1 MKHSD
6 WHEKPQ
12 RKRGTTVKRLVR
24 RSFAAVAAL
33 VVFATTYAMILPAVT
48 ASVPTCGIEE
58 HTHTEAC
65 YRTEKRLICDNTD
78 ENHAHTE
85 ECYAEQQVL
94 VCGLEAHTHTDE
106 CYEAPTTEPEAPK
119 EKALSAAAGSQPP
132 GNAVEEYTDFE
143 KYLTAQGG
151 SIVSYLKKGGSI
163 VSIPEASGDG
173 YTYQIKISSPSIL
186 SGTYYYPLPKG
197 MTVDVQSKSGEVSN
211 GGTVIG
217 TYEIITDDSSSYILF
232 TFGKDAEQYQTI
244 SGRIEM
250 AVSFAEAMEPA
261 VSKDGWLVSPEG
273 AFDGFFHFKITAQ
286 IPAAREG
293 AAKREWK
300 LLDTSLV
307 SESLSESWIYDFSD
321 HVNNAN
327 MNMSITYLNA
337 ESGEE
342 VTYPVKNLS
351 EVSEDLSQ
359 TIAYYA
365 DSESGYLYLVNRCQ
379 CEDSA
384 LCPEEKDGECDCEL
398 LSEYPGWCTCWSLTE
413 NAAVAIE
420 YKNAVDGYDGTY
432 ILSDQKT
439 LAKNGGEYENRVTLT
454 GTYKDSDGQK
464 VPTTKRAT
472 AVVNYKDML
481 EKQETARGEGD
492 EDYIKTFRITVN
504 KPFAGEHADER
515 ADFSLYDGDGDG
527 KPDGQ
532 VVLTDS
538 MTNLKYIPG
547 SMKITAENGDES
559 IALVAGTDFTVEAT
573 QTDNGTDL
581 KITLL
586 KLGKYE
592 YQIEYSAQVF
602 ADSSQKTVTIGN
614 KAQIGTEGAPSYQL
628 KKQIIF
634 EDEWNFDRFE
644 TTVCKVDYDN
654 QALKIEG
661 AVFALFAGDG
671 TKMAEQT
678 TGKDGNALFQTNSKT
693 GLIYRTDTLY
703 YIQETQ
709 APEGYGINTAKY
721 WFYFSKQ
728 QNTALEKDFAA
739 RYPGSTLTYVSLN
752 EESRYAAKLTVTDE
766 RLYELPETG
775 GSGTA
780 WFYLTGGV
788 LTALSAIVIVITFK
802 RRYNH

>member
-12 RKRGTTVKRLVR
+12 RTRGTTVKRLVR
-24 RSFAAVAAL
+24 RSFAAAAAL

-85 ECYAEQQVL
+85 ECYTEQQVL

-119 EKALSAAAGSQPP
+119 EKALSAAVGSQPA

-143 KYLTAQGG
+143 KYLTEQGG
-151 SIVSYLKKGGSI
+151 SIDSYLEKGGSI
-163 VSIPEASGDG
+163 VRIPEASGDG
-173 YTYQIKISSPSIL
+173 YTYQIRISSPSIL

-197 MTVDVQSKSGEVSN
+197 MTVDVQSKSGKVSN

-232 TFGKDAEQYQTI
+232 TFGIEAEQYQNI

-261 VSKDGWLVSPEG
+261 VSKDGWLVSPDG
-273 AFDGFFHFKITAQ
+273 AFDGFFHFKITAK

-300 LLDTSLV
+300 LFDTSKI
-307 SESLSESWIYDFSD
+307 SKPWTYDFSD
-321 HVNNAN
+321 PVNDAN

-342 VTYPVKNLS
+342 ETYAVKNLS
-351 EVSEDLSQ
+351 EVSDDLSQ

-384 LCPEEKDGECDCEL
+384 LCLAEKDGKCDCEL

-413 NAAVAIE
+413 NAAVVIE

-439 LAKNGGEYENRVTLT
+439 LAKKGGEYENEVYLEDAE
-454 GTYKDSDGQK
+454 GVEDD
-464 VPTTKRAT
+464 AT
-472 AVVNYKDML
+472 AVVNYKAML
-481 EKQETARGEGD
+481 EKQEIARGEGD
-492 EDYIKTFRITVN
+492 EAYIKTFRITVN

-614 KAQIGTEGAPSYQL
+614 KAQIGTEGYQL
-628 KKQIIF
+628 TKLIRF
-634 EDEWNFDRFE
+634 EDEWNFERYE

-654 QALKIEG
+654 QALKLEG

-728 QNTALEKDFAA
+728 KNTELEEDFAA
-739 RYPGSTLTYVSLN
+739 RYPGSILTHVSLN

-788 LTALSAIVIVITFK
+788 LTALAAIVIVITFK
-802 RRYNH
+802 RRYDY